1 MENEDPREGAI
12 QKVADMLRHNSFSV
26 EFKVKKNPK
35 GIRIIYEVTK
45 EHMDAMVQYGI
56 EKNLKKSK
64 TTEDS

>member
-1 MENEDPREGAI
+1 MEFEDPREGAI
-12 QKVADMLRHNSFSV
+12 QKVADMLRRNPFSV

>member
-12 QKVADMLRHNSFSV
+12 QKVADMLRHNPFSV

-35 GIRIIYEVTK
+35 GIRIIYEVSK
-45 EHMDAMVQYGI
+45 EQMDAMVQYGI

-64 TTEDS
+64 TTEES

>member
-12 QKVADMLRHNSFSV
+12 QKVADMLRRNPFSV

-64 TTEDS
+64 TKEDN